1 LGIFAD
7 YGLPS
12 ELKGWASLLRK
23 EPPRWLVDEIQREF
37 SGTLL
42 AGTELPPIKTRA
54 PDLAGIKW
62 VEINVSPIRFFPDWV
77 LHFRAAP
84 LIKLGRLAP
93 LAHGKVDMQN
103 AKK

>member
-1 LGIFAD
+1 M
-7 YGLPS
+7 
-12 ELKGWASLLRK
+12 
-23 EPPRWLVDEIQREF
+23 
-37 SGTLL
+37 
-42 AGTELPPIKTRA
+42 TRA

-77 LHFRAAP
+77 LHFKAAP

-103 AKK
+103 ATK